1 MSAQTPAPRPGF
13 RGRIDALRQNYRM
26 TRETYPRIGWEML
39 GLFVLALVVITV
51 PFGLLWNWPTA
62 VLIGLPFAI
71 LAATYWFSRKAM
83 KAAYTSIEG
92 QPGAA
97 AAVVQSL
104 RGNWTVTPAVAV
116 TKNQDLVSRVVGRC
130 GVVLVSE
137 GPPSRVAHLLANE
150 RKKTAR
156 WLPETPIFEIQVGR
170 GEDQVPLDRL
180 QKELS
185 RLPNTLRPAEVTD
198 VRRRLDALANVSNP
212 VPMPKGPLPKNARM
226 PRPPR
231 G

>member
-1 MSAQTPAPRPGF
+1 MSDQQPAARPGF

-26 TRETYPRIGWEML
+26 TKERYPRIGLELL
-39 GLFVLALVVITV
+39 GVFLLVLVVIMV
-51 PFGLLWNWPTA
+51 PFGLLWNWPTG
-62 VLIGLPFAI
+62 VLIAVPFAL

-83 KAAYTSIEG
+83 KSAYSSIEG

-97 AAVVQSL
+97 AAVVKSL
-104 RGNWTVTPAVAV
+104 RGNWSVTPAVAV
-116 TKNQDLVSRVVGRC
+116 TKNQDIVSRVVGRP
-130 GVVLVSE
+130 GVVLISE
-137 GPPSRVAHLLANE
+137 GPSTRVTHLLANE

-170 GEDQVPLDRL
+170 DDDQVPLDRL

-185 RLPNTLRPAEVTD
+185 RLPATLRPAEVTAI
-198 VRRRLDALANVSNP
+198 RRRLDALSAQSNP
-212 VPMPKGPLPKNARM
+212 VPLPKGPLPKNARM
-226 PRPPR
+226 PRGPR